1 MARTLNEGDIM
12 AANDIT
18 HLEPKAVW
26 EIFAG
31 MTRVPRPSK
40 KETLIQKHFCDFAE
54 KHGLKYKH
62 EPVGNII
69 IEVPATP
76 GHENAPITVLQGHL
90 DMVPEKNRDTQHDF
104 EKDPIRTLIDK
115 DTELGLDIVRADGTT
130 LGADNGMG
138 VAMALAAAISKDV
151 VHGPLEI
158 LLTCDEEAGMTGAKA
173 LKPDS
178 FKGRRLINLDAEED
192 DCVYIG
198 CAGGCDSNLTWSWP
212 TKAMNGETVHRVTV
226 RGLRG
231 GHSGGDIHEGRGNAI
246 KLLVRTLRRAGQG
259 VRLVEFEG
267 GSMRNA
273 IPREAHAIVA
283 IPEANEKMLADAA
296 AAVQTEGRA
305 ESYESGLS
313 IALESATAE
322 TAMSADDTR
331 RWVDAMSAIPDGVMG
346 MHPKVPELVQTSN
359 NNSTVVCERKME
371 RVKLKLGTLTRS
383 SSDSRVEVAKDQ
395 IASVAVMSGAELEHG
410 NQYPGWEP
418 NPSSAILETVRSQY
432 RKLFGDEPTVAAIHA
447 GLECGIIGNRIGEP
461 MDMVSF
467 GPTIRGAHS
476 PDERVYIASVGKS
489 YKLLCAVLGVL
500 AAG

>member
-1 MARTLNEGDIM
+1 M
-12 AANDIT
+12 AANDIKQ
-18 HLEPKAVW
+18 LEPKAVW

-31 MTRVPRPSK
+31 MTQVPRPSK
-40 KETLIQKHFCDFAE
+40 KEAQIQKHFCALAE
-54 KHGLKYKH
+54 KLGFDYTH

-69 IEVPATP
+69 IRIPATP
-76 GHENAPITVLQGHL
+76 GHERAPITVLQGHL

-104 EKDPIRTLIDK
+104 EKDPIRTIIDK
-115 DTELGLDIVRADGTT
+115 DKDLGLDIVRADGTT

-138 VAMALAAAISKDV
+138 VAMALAAASSKNV

-192 DCVYIG
+192 DFLYIG
-198 CAGGCDSNLTWSWP
+198 CAGGCDSNLTWSYG
-212 TKAMNGETVHRVTV
+212 TKSMNGESVHRVSV

-283 IPEANEKMLADAA
+283 IPASNAKSLSEAA
-296 AAVQTEGRA
+296 AAIQNEGRA
-305 ESYESGLS
+305 ESFESGLS
-313 IALESATAE
+313 ISVESATADA
-322 TAMSADDTR
+322 AMSFEDTR
-331 RWVDAMSAIPDGVMG
+331 RWLDAMTAIPDGVMG

-359 NNSTVVCERKME
+359 NNSTVACEQKAD
-371 RVKLKLGTLTRS
+371 RVKLRLGTLTRS

-395 IASVAVMSGAELEHG
+395 IGAVAVMSGAELEHG

-418 NPSSAILETVRSQY
+418 NPSSALLETVRSQY
-432 RKLFGDEPTVAAIHA
+432 VKLFGEEPTVAAIHA
-447 GLECGIIGNRIGEP
+447 GLECGIIGKRVGE

-476 PDERVYIASVGKS
+476 PDERVYIDSVAKS

>member
-1 MARTLNEGDIM
+1 MSAQEI
-12 AANDIT
+12 AK
-18 HLEPKAVW
+18 LEPKAVW
-26 EIFAG
+26 EFFAG
-31 MTRVPRPSK
+31 MTQVPRPSK
-40 KETLIQKHFCDFAE
+40 KETLIQKHFCDLAE
-54 KHGLKYKH
+54 KHGFEYTH
-62 EPVGNII
+62 EQVGNII
-69 IEVPATP
+69 VKVPATP
-76 GHENAPITVLQGHL
+76 GHENAPITVIQGHL

-104 EKDPIRTLIDK
+104 EKDPIRPVIDK
-115 DTELGLDIVRADGTT
+115 DTALNLDIVRAEGTT

-138 VAMALAAAISKDV
+138 VAMAFAVATCKNV
-151 VHGPLEI
+151 VHGPLEL

-178 FKGRRLINLDAEED
+178 FEGRRLINLDAEED
-192 DCVYIG
+192 DFIYIG
-198 CAGGCDSNLTWSWP
+198 CAGGCDSNLSWSYP
-212 TKAMNGETVHRVTV
+212 TKAMNGESIRRITV

-246 KLLVRTLRRAGQG
+246 KLLVRTLRRTGGG

-283 IPEANEKMLADAA
+283 IAEANEAALNEAA
-296 AAVQTEGRA
+296 AAVQAEGRA
-305 ESYESGLS
+305 ESYEAGLT
-313 IALESATAE
+313 IAVEDAAADS
-322 TAMSADDTR
+322 AMSADDTR
-331 RWVDAMSAIPDGVMG
+331 RWLDAMTAIPDGVMG

-359 NNSTVVCERKME
+359 NNSTLVCERKGD
-371 RVKLKLGTLTRS
+371 RIKLKLGTLTRS

-395 IASVAVMSGAELEHG
+395 IAAVALMSGAELSHG

-418 NPSSAILETVRSQY
+418 NPSSALLETVRSQY
-432 RKLFGDEPTVAAIHA
+432 VQLFNEEPTVTAIHA
-447 GLECGIIGNRIGEP
+447 GLECGIIGQRVGS

-476 PDERVYIASVGKS
+476 PDERVYIASVAKS

-500 AAG
+500 AKG